1 MRMKICSEWIR
12 KFGITVLAV
21 VAAFATFAATS
32 RAQEQEKKPEEKKGP
47 AVASIELTPNAA
59 KAQVGDTL
67 QFKAVAKD
75 AAGNVMDVKV
85 STWFAAPF
93 DASTVD
99 VNGVAHFTSPGEIT
113 VGAVI
118 GEQVGFAK
126 VMVADDPIARL
137 EIAPLKDVA
146 VGSMI
151 ALSPSAYTGEGIPRP
166 DAKVTWKSLTPAVA
180 KVDASGMLTAVAAG
194 TAKIE
199 AASDKATAEASVRVV
214 ADTVRQLSIEAAAT
228 TARTGDVVHFQL
240 NARDAGGKPVKELA
254 ARWSVSGLGGTAFP
268 DGAFVAVRPGTFV
281 MTAQIGSHSASASI
295 SIEPRNAERA
305 IEYVAHVQPKGDD
318 GAPIQAA
325 EEWVINNHVYLS
337 TIADR
342 VFLYDVSD
350 PSKPKQLDML
360 KVDARLVNDVSTTPN
375 EKIGVIS
382 REGAS
387 NRKNGIAILDLSTPG
402 KMQIA
407 SEYTETVTGG
417 VHSAFIDSHY
427 AYITDD
433 ATGSLRVIDFADIKH
448 PKEVARF
455 EVPNARA
462 TMVMGPEGPQSSG
475 RYLHDLI
482 VKDGIAYL
490 AYWRDGL
497 VILDVGNGM
506 KGGSPEHPQVI
517 SQYKFNHYSLYGD
530 NWLSG
535 THSVF
540 RWKNYLFVGDE
551 VLPGFFNIISKD
563 RVPTRAITH
572 VMDISDIEHPKE
584 VAFYEVP
591 EGGTHNFWVA
601 DDKLFLGDYGG
612 GGRVI
617 DISGELRGDL
627 YRQGREIARFW
638 TGDPNGYRVNMPLT
652 WGAQPSNGYIY
663 INDINSGLWI
673 AKLGKPVYKGST
685 TAPPLQEKAQ

>member
-1 MRMKICSEWIR
+1 MRMEICSEWIR
-12 KFGITVLAV
+12 KFSVTVLAL
-21 VAAFATFAATS
+21 VAVFSTFAAIS

-67 QFKAVAKD
+67 KFKAVAKD

-93 DASTVD
+93 DAATAD

-146 VGSMI
+146 VGSTI

-166 DAKVTWKSLTPAVA
+166 DAKVSWKSLTPAVA
-180 KVDASGMLTAVAAG
+180 KVDASGMLTAVAPG

-214 ADTVRQLSIEAAAT
+214 ADSVRQLSIEAAAT

-240 NARDAGGKPVKELA
+240 TARDAGGKPVKELA
-254 ARWSVSGLGGTAFP
+254 ARWSVSGLGGTAFQ

-295 SIEPRNAERA
+295 SIEPRNAERV

-360 KVDARLVNDVSTTPN
+360 KVDARLVNDVSTTPD

-462 TMVMGPEGPQSSG
+462 TMVIGPEGPQSSG

-638 TGDPNGYRVNMPLT
+638 TGDANGYRVNMPLT

>member
-1 MRMKICSEWIR
+1 MRMKICGEWIR
-12 KFGITVLAV
+12 KFGITVIAL
-21 VAAFATFAATS
+21 VALFATLAATS

-47 AVASIELTPNAA
+47 AVASIELTPNVA

-75 AAGNVMDVKV
+75 AAGNVMDVKI

-137 EIAPLKDVA
+137 EIALLKDVA
-146 VGSMI
+146 VGSTI
-151 ALSPSAYTGEGIPRP
+151 ALSPSAYTSEGIPRP

-180 KVDASGMLTAVAAG
+180 KVDASGMLTAVAPG

-199 AASDKATAEASVRVV
+199 AASDKATGEASVRVV
-214 ADTVRQLSIEAAAT
+214 ADSVRSLSIEAAAT

-240 NARDAGGKPVKELA
+240 SAHDAGGKPVKELA
-254 ARWSVSGLGGTAFP
+254 ARWSVSGLGGTAFQ

-295 SIEPRNAERA
+295 SVEPRNAERV

-360 KVDARLVNDVSTTPN
+360 KVDARLVNDVSTTPD

-417 VHSAFIDSHY
+417 VHSAFIDTHY

-433 ATGSLRVIDFADIKH
+433 ATGSLRVIDFGDIKH

-462 TMVMGPEGPQSSG
+462 TMVMGPEGPESSG

-517 SQYKFNHYSLYGD
+517 SQYKFNHYALYGD

>member
-1 MRMKICSEWIR
+1 MRMEICSEWIR
-12 KFGITVLAV
+12 KFSVTVLAL
-21 VAAFATFAATS
+21 VAVFSTFAAIS

-67 QFKAVAKD
+67 KFKAVAKD

-93 DASTVD
+93 DAATAD

-146 VGSMI
+146 VGSTI

-166 DAKVTWKSLTPAVA
+166 DAKVSWKSLTPAVA
-180 KVDASGMLTAVAAG
+180 KVDASGMLTAVAPG

-214 ADTVRQLSIEAAAT
+214 ADSVRQLSIEAAAT

-240 NARDAGGKPVKELA
+240 TARDAGGKPVKELA
-254 ARWSVSGLGGTAFP
+254 ARWSVSGLGGTAFQ

-295 SIEPRNAERA
+295 SIEPRNAERV

-360 KVDARLVNDVSTTPN
+360 KVDARLVNDVSTTPD

-462 TMVMGPEGPQSSG
+462 TMVIGPEGPQSSG

>member
-12 KFGITVLAV
+12 KFSVTVLAL
-21 VAAFATFAATS
+21 VAVFSTFAAIS

-93 DASTVD
+93 DAATAD

-146 VGSMI
+146 VGSTI

-166 DAKVTWKSLTPAVA
+166 DAKVSWKSLTPAVA
-180 KVDASGMLTAVAAG
+180 KVDASGMLTAVAPG

-199 AASDKATAEASVRVV
+199 ATSDKATAEASVRVV
-214 ADTVRQLSIEAAAT
+214 ADSVRQLSIEAAAT

-240 NARDAGGKPVKELA
+240 NARDAGGKPLKELA
-254 ARWSVSGLGGTAFP
+254 ARWSVSGLGGTAFQ

-295 SIEPRNAERA
+295 SIEPRNAERV

-360 KVDARLVNDVSTTPN
+360 KVDARLVNDVSTTPD

>member
-360 KVDARLVNDVSTTPN
+360 KVDARLVNDVSTTPD

>member
-1 MRMKICSEWIR
+1 MNFRPGRIR
-12 KFGITVLAV
+12 KFGIAMLALI
-21 VAAFATFAATS
+21 FAALLSAAVS
-32 RAQEQEKKPEEKKGP
+32 RAQDQEKKPEEQKGP
-47 AVASIELTPNAA
+47 KAASMEVTPKTGNA
-59 KAQVGDTL
+59 QLGDQL

-75 AAGNVMDVKV
+75 AAGNVLDMKPTV
-85 STWFAAPF
+85 WFAAPF
-93 DASTVD
+93 DAATAD
-99 VNGVAHFTSPGEIT
+99 VNGLVHFTSPGEIT
-113 VGAVI
+113 VGAVF

-126 VMVADDPIARL
+126 VMVASDPVARL
-137 EIAPLKDVA
+137 EIMAPKGALA
-146 VGSMI
+146 VGGAI
-151 ALSPSAYTGEGIPRP
+151 ALPITAYTADGIPQPSAQYS
-166 DAKVTWKSLTPAVA
+166 WKSLTPNVA
-180 KVDASGMLTAVAAG
+180 KVDEVGLVTAVAPG
-194 TAKIE
+194 TAKIQ
-199 AASDKATAEASVRVV
+199 ASCDKATADGEVRVV
-214 ADTVRQLSIEAAAT
+214 ADSVRRLTVEPG
-228 TARTGDVVHFQL
+228 TASAKTGDVVHFEAA
-240 NARDAGGKPVKELA
+240 ARDAGGKPVKDLA
-254 ARWSVSGLGGTAFP
+254 ARWSVSGPAGTAYW
-268 DGAFVAVRPGTFV
+268 DGAFVAARPGLYV
-281 MTAQIGSHSASASI
+281 ITAQVGSHAASASI
-295 SIEPRNAERA
+295 NVAPRNAERA
-305 IEYVAHVQPKGDD
+305 IEYVAHVQPKDDD
-318 GAPIQAA
+318 GKPLQAA

-350 PSKPKQLDML
+350 PSNPKQLDML
-360 KVDARLVNDVSTTPN
+360 KVDARLVNDVSTTPD
-375 EKIGVIS
+375 EKAGVIS

-402 KMQIA
+402 KIQIA

-417 VHSAFIDSHY
+417 VHSAFIDKHY

-433 ATGSLRVIDFADIKH
+433 ATGSLRVIDFADLKH

-462 TMVMGPEGPQSSG
+462 TMIEGPEGPQSSG
-475 RYLHDLI
+475 RYLHDLWI
-482 VKDGIAYL
+482 KDGIAYL

-517 SQYKFNHYSLYGD
+517 SQYKFNHYALYGD

-572 VMDISDIEHPKE
+572 VMDVSDIEHPKE

-591 EGGTHNFWVA
+591 EGGTHNFWCD
-601 DDKLFLGDYGG
+601 DDKLFLGDYNG
-612 GGRVI
+612 GGRVV

-673 AKLGKPVYKGST
+673 AKLGKSIYKGST
-685 TAPPLQEKAQ
+685 TATPLQEKAQ

>member
-1 MRMKICSEWIR
+1 MRMKISGGWIR
-12 KFGITVLAV
+12 KFGITLLAF
-21 VAAFATFAATS
+21 VAAIVTLAAAS

-47 AVASIELTPNAA
+47 AVASIDVTPKDS

-75 AAGNVMDVKV
+75 AAGNVLDVKV

-93 DASTVD
+93 DAATAD

-126 VMVADDPIARL
+126 VMVADDPIARV
-137 EIAPLKDVA
+137 EIAPVKDVA
-146 VGSMI
+146 VGSAI
-151 ALSPSAYTGEGIPRP
+151 ALSAWAFTGDGIPRP
-166 DAKVTWKSLTPAVA
+166 DAKITWKSLTPAVA
-180 KVDASGMLTAVAAG
+180 KVDAGGVLTAVAPG
-194 TAKIE
+194 TAKIG
-199 AASDKATAEASVRVV
+199 AASEKATVEASVRVV
-214 ADTVRQLSIEAAAT
+214 ADSVRRLSIEAAST

-240 NARDAGGKPVKELA
+240 TANDAGGKPVKDIA
-254 ARWSVSGLGGTAFP
+254 ARWSVSGLGGTAFQ
-268 DGAFVAVRPGTFV
+268 DGAFVSVRPGTFV
-281 MTAQIGSHSASASI
+281 ITAQIGSHTASATI
-295 SIEPRNAERA
+295 SVEPRNAERVM
-305 IEYVAHVQPKGDD
+305 EYVAHVQPKGDD

-350 PSKPKQLDML
+350 PANPKQLDML
-360 KVDARLVNDVSTTPN
+360 KVDARLVNDVSTTPD

-387 NRKNGIAILDLSTPG
+387 NRKNGIAILDLSVPG

-417 VHSAFIDSHY
+417 VHSAFIDTHY

-475 RYLHDLI
+475 RYLHDLWI
-482 VKDGIAYL
+482 KDGIAYL

-517 SQYKFNHYSLYGD
+517 SQYKFNHYALYGD

-685 TAPPLQEKAQ
+685 TAPPLQEKAH

>member
-12 KFGITVLAV
+12 KFSVTVLAL
-21 VAAFATFAATS
+21 VAVFSTFAAIS

-93 DASTVD
+93 DAATAD

-146 VGSMI
+146 VGSTI

-166 DAKVTWKSLTPAVA
+166 DAKVSWKSLTPAVA
-180 KVDASGMLTAVAAG
+180 KVDASGMLTAVAPG

-214 ADTVRQLSIEAAAT
+214 ADSVRQLSIEAAAT

-240 NARDAGGKPVKELA
+240 NARDAGGKPLKELA
-254 ARWSVSGLGGTAFP
+254 ARWSVSGLGGTAFQ

-295 SIEPRNAERA
+295 SIEPRNAERV

-342 VFLYDVSD
+342 VFLYDVSE

-360 KVDARLVNDVSTTPN
+360 KVDARLVNDVSTTPD